1 MHIEIT
7 GGTKLLR
14 QQIESVAR
22 FSADMLMS
30 KRLQKNLWL
39 EFELTRELYKSEC
52 NLGDVM
58 WNDRNH
64 SPRDYS
70 IRIDI
75 TVPRRRILESVCHE
89 MVHVKQFATGNWVE
103 LDKTKINRWFG
114 EDINPLPNYWDRP
127 WEIEAHGR
135 EVGLFIRWAEKHG
148 LAKQSWTHDYL
159 DKYE

>member
-39 EFELTRELYKSEC
+39 EFELTRELYKSEG

-89 MVHVKQFATGNWVE
+89 MVHVKH
-103 LDKTKINRWFG
+103 
-114 EDINPLPNYWDRP
+114 PLPNYWDRP
-127 WEIEAHGR
+127 WKIEAHGR

>member
-39 EFELTRELYKSEC
+39 EFELTRELYKSEG

-75 TVPRRRILESVCHE
+75 TCLLYTSPSPR
-89 MVHVKQFATGNWVE
+89 
-103 LDKTKINRWFG
+103 D
-114 EDINPLPNYWDRP
+114 
-127 WEIEAHGR
+127 
-135 EVGLFIRWAEKHG
+135 
-148 LAKQSWTHDYL
+148 
-159 DKYE
+159 

>member
-39 EFELTRELYKSEC
+39 EFELTRELYKSEG

-89 MVHVKQFATGNWVE
+89 MVHVKQYARNE
-103 LDKTKINRWFG
+103 LRELTSQKRHRFRG
-114 EDINPLPNYWDRP
+114 EYYDHDMDYYDEP

-135 EVGLFIRWAEKHG
+135 EVGLFVRWAEKNK
-148 LAKQSWTHDYL
+148 LSKQKWTQV
-159 DKYE
+159 